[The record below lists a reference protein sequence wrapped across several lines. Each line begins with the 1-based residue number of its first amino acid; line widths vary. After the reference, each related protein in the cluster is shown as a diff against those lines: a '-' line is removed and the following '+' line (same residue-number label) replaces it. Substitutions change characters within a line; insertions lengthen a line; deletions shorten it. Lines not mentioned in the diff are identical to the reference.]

1 MPSKRQVK
9 ATCLILFSVAMLAV
23 LLTDDRTVRRAN
35 AFAEGPNAGVT
46 GAPGETTCAVDGCH
60 GGRANVGPG
69 QLMIMAPA
77 SYQPGKT
84 YEITVKHM
92 TTDSTRQRWG
102 FQLTALNQNAGRAGD
117 LLSGGG
123 VTQVLEGG
131 PDGNRQYIEHNFLGT
146 FQGQRFE
153 ASWTFNWV
161 APSTDVGPVT
171 MYTAGNQANN
181 NGNET
186 GDQIYSTTATIAST
200 PVFTEPPVIDTASVA
215 GKKLLVGGRNF
226 PPDIL
231 LFMDGERVR
240 KTFNDEENPS
250 TLVVA
255 RKAGKLIA
263 PGQTVMLKLV
273 VPNGPESNVFSF
285 TRPLE

>member
-9 ATCLILFSVAMLAV
+9 ATLLILSSVVLLAV
-23 LLTDDRTVRRAN
+23 LLTGDRTVRRAN

-69 QLMIMAPA
+69 QFMIMAPA

-102 FQLTALNQNAGRAGD
+102 FQLTSLNQNAGRAGD

-161 APSTDVGPVT
+161 APSTDVGLVT
-171 MYTAGNQANN
+171 MYAAGNQANN

-186 GDQIYSTTATIAST
+186 GDQIYSTTAAIAST
-200 PVFTEPPVIDTASVA
+200 PVFSEPPVIDTATVA
-215 GKKLLVGGRNF
+215 GKKLFVGGRNF
-226 PPDIL
+226 PADIL

-273 VPNGPESNVFSF
+273 VPDGPESNVFSF